1 MKDNVTEKIIR
12 FIEETGEATIG
23 EIYIRFHM
31 MNKGNEFSYEGDM
44 SISEKD
50 IIIYVYELCKNG
62 ILSFKKENS
71 EGFYYLRLA
80 NNKVITQ

>member
-44 SISEKD
+44 SISAKD
-50 IIIYVYELCKNG
+50 IIICL
-62 ILSFKKENS
+62 
-71 EGFYYLRLA
+71 
-80 NNKVITQ
+80 